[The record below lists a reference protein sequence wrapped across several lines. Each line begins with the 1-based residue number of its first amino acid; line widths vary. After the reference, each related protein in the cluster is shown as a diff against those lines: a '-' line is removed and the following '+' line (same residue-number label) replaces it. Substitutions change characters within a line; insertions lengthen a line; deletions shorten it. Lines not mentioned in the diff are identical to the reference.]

1 MSATYVILGAL
12 ALLAVVLTAIR
23 LMKRLKVKRREK
35 RLSLDF
41 EKMKANERI

>member
-1 MSATYVILGAL
+1 MSATYVTLGAL

-23 LMKRLKVKRREK
+23 LMKRLKAKRRETG
-35 RLSLDF
+35 LSLDF